1 MGEPL
6 RLFIACKMTH
16 AHHLEYDLTLFLTV
30 TDYILEGSQ
39 TTNQNVPACKLE
51 LTDLDFLSPS

>member
-1 MGEPL
+1 
-6 RLFIACKMTH
+6 MTR
-16 AHHLEYDLTLFLTV
+16 AHHFEYDLTLFLTV

-39 TTNQNVPACKLE
+39 TTIQNVPACELE